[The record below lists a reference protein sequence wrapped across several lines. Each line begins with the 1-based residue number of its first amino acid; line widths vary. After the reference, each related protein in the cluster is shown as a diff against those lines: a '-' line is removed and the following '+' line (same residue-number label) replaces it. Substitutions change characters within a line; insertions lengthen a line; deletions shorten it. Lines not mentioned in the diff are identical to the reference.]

1 MFVSF
6 AQANFV
12 VGAGYKI
19 KFTFNPT
26 ASTAVEPTSAHTNAR
41 GQQVL
46 PATTDTVTSFFI
58 RPHTLGIV
66 QQPGG
71 DGVDLV
77 AGGDGVTGTP
87 DGVGVGTVF
96 RVQPAV
102 ILKGDGYS
110 FTSSWGMHGHV
121 PITAAVKVVS
131 CTQVDCAGSCD
142 ATSCTDGASVSITVE
157 DTATSGVSP
166 ASIQATS
173 ATSDATLTSTFSA
186 TAGSG
191 TVDVQVEKYP
201 QRPCI
206 YARKCPQRPCIFGHP
221 AKNANGC
228 PLGIVL
234 VSRRMRSL
242 HLSKCQ
248 PCTAD
253 ETIRYLL
260 SGSVSCCGRGD
271 RVHLEGS

>member
-206 YARKCPQRPCIFGHP
+206 YARKCPQRPCIYARICPQRPCIFGHP

-242 HLSKCQ
+242 HLSK
-248 PCTAD
+248 
-253 ETIRYLL
+253 
-260 SGSVSCCGRGD
+260 S
-271 RVHLEGS
+271 

>member
-1 MFVSF
+1 M
-6 AQANFV
+6 

-26 ASTAVEPTSAHTNAR
+26 SATDVEPTSVHTNTR

-46 PATTDTVTSFFI
+46 PAATNTVTSFFI
-58 RPHTLGIV
+58 RPHTLEVV

-87 DGVGVGTVF
+87 DGVGVSSVF

-110 FTSSWGMHGHV
+110 FTSSWGTHGHV
-121 PITAAVKVVS
+121 PITAAVKVAS
-131 CTQVDCAGSCD
+131 CTQVDCAGACD
-142 ATSCTDGASVSITVE
+142 NTHCESGASVSITVE

-173 ATSDATLTSTFSA
+173 ATTDATVTSTFSG

-191 TVDVQVEKYP
+191 AIDVQVIDRTTRSPGHSAHCVTSWPGP
-201 QRPCI
+201 QRHNLQHRCCT
-206 YARKCPQRPCIFGHP
+206 RTSRPAP
-221 AKNANGC
+221 N
-228 PLGIVL
+228 P
-234 VSRRMRSL
+234 R
-242 HLSKCQ
+242 
-248 PCTAD
+248 
-253 ETIRYLL
+253 
-260 SGSVSCCGRGD
+260 
-271 RVHLEGS
+271 